1 MHDNNERLSSTV
13 KMYSKESPNCSCFP
27 LDGAS
32 SQECIS
38 HACRYLTAY
47 YYADTHNLLVCLKK
61 AGNSFC
67 IHEASWNED
76 KIEAT
81 KRKKRGEGGREKRVW
96 KRKNSWNNFRNL
108 PNWLQLFSGG
118 GGEEEMA
125 ISPS

>member
-32 SQECIS
+32 RQECIS
-38 HACRYLTAY
+38 HASHYCI
-47 YYADTHNLLVCLKK
+47 LLCGHTQFIGLPLRKQEILFV
-61 AGNSFC
+61 
-67 IHEASWNED
+67 H
-76 KIEAT
+76 T
-81 KRKKRGEGGREKRVW
+81 KLRGMETKLRRRKGRKGGKEEEREECGGE
-96 KRKNSWNNFRNL
+96 KNSWNNFRNL

-118 GGEEEMA
+118 GGEKEMA